1 MKRTVILLLGI
12 LALAACGKQSA
23 EPLSVRMVRSEMSR
37 CPDGTYLDFCEGKI
51 NWNYTPGLEMKAFLD
66 VYETYGGEDILKYV
80 DDWYGLCIEDD
91 GHVTYYYKGDYTVD
105 KVCPARTMYQLYD
118 DTGKEK
124 YRFAIDSM
132 MTRLSRHPR
141 TSEGAFWHKTVY
153 PYQIW
158 LDGLYMAEPFY
169 AEYTSRYA
177 EDKDAGWADII
188 NDFVVAARRTYDP
201 ATKLYRHAWDET
213 RSMFWCDPDI
223 I

>member
-1 MKRTVILLLGI
+1 MRMKRTVILLLGI

-118 DTGKEK
+118 DTGKEIK
-124 YRFAIDSM
+124 SICHSIED
-132 MTRLSRHPR
+132 RLESRH
-141 TSEGAFWHKTVY
+141 SHLQAVHQFLVALNG
-153 PYQIW
+153 
-158 LDGLYMAEPFY
+158 FY
-169 AEYTSRYA
+169 DLGENSYKSR
-177 EDKDAGWADII
+177 
-188 NDFVVAARRTYDP
+188 
-201 ATKLYRHAWDET
+201 
-213 RSMFWCDPDI
+213 
-223 I
+223 